1 MDSMSDV
8 NISENSS
15 VFEADGQPKRRGRK
29 KEKDENYFR
38 RAVQKIEELKEK
50 LRNAKANNMPV
61 KER

>member
-1 MDSMSDV
+1 MSDM

-15 VFEADGQPKRRGRK
+15 VFEVDGQPKRRGRK

-38 RAVQKIEELKEK
+38 RAVQKIEELKDK
-50 LRNAKANNMPV
+50 LRNAKVNNMPV

>member
-38 RAVQKIEELKEK
+38 RAV
-50 LRNAKANNMPV
+50 
-61 KER
+61 